1 MHAKHSTNHT
11 VCIVCIATLVVDLLS
26 YAHLSTNNTL
36 RARTRVLVV
45 CIVLEYA

>member
-11 VCIVCIATLVVDLLS
+11 VCIVCIATLVVDLLVCT
-26 YAHLSTNNTL
+26 LSTNNTL